1 MRVRSD
7 PLSRIRWSDVST
19 DADLVAYSRD
29 YAASAVATYDYRLPS
44 PSVVGDWRVSGRAKR
59 RAAVVKHPKVPDAGV
74 GDPLDWDA
82 VRREVGDRL
91 PGPDSRFESLRE
103 CHVVCSRRA
112 ADTYDEA
119 EWRRVLRHELV
130 HVEQFARFGAT
141 GHGAW
146 FRERA
151 DAVNA
156 DRHCPT
162 FHRGRYLIRCRGCGE
177 VVADRC
183 RRCRTT
189 RLAALS
195 TREQRER
202 LSPTDCCGAF
212 YELEDARA
220 GE

>member
-1 MRVRSD
+1 MRHPSD
-7 PLSRIRWSDVST
+7 PSSRIRWSDVTT
-19 DADLVAYSRD
+19 DADLIAYSRD

-44 PSVVGDWRVSGRAKR
+44 LAAVADWRVSGRAKR
-59 RAAVVKHPKVPDAGV
+59 RAAVVKHPKITGAAV

-82 VRREVGDRL
+82 VRRERDDRL
-91 PGPDSRFESLRE
+91 PGSDSRFDALRE

-112 ADTYDEA
+112 ADAYDEA

-146 FRERA
+146 FRDRA
-151 DAVNA
+151 AAVNA

-162 FHRGRYLIRCRGCGE
+162 FHRGRYLIRCLGCGD

-189 RLAALS
+189 RLAALP
-195 TREQRER
+195 TNEQRER
-202 LSPTDCCGAF
+202 LGPTDCCGAF
-212 YELEDARA
+212 YELEDTRTAD
-220 GE
+220 